1 MKKSLENQFFDAAL
15 AVFLP
20 GTCSATPESVKR
32 ALDLEKMTPDPDD
45 KLKKL
50 FAVAHKLDD
59 TLDKTFSDPQDTLD
73 AYLKGRN

>member
-1 MKKSLENQFFDAAL
+1 
-15 AVFLP
+15 
-20 GTCSATPESVKR
+20 
-32 ALDLEKMTPDPDD
+32 MTPDPDD

-73 AYLKGRN
+73 AHLKGRN